1 MNITPHFSAK
11 ELECPCCH
19 VATMDTI
26 FMDKLEKLRVAY
38 GSPITINS
46 GFRCPK
52 HNKDV
57 GGAPASYHMQGKA
70 ADIAV
75 PNKTARYKLV
85 KLALEIGFGGIE
97 ISSVHLHVD
106 NRPGDPVMI
115 ILDRAW
121 TQL

>member
-1 MNITPHFSAK
+1 MNITTHFSAK

-19 VATMDTI
+19 VATMDTA

-38 GSPITINS
+38 GNPITINS
-46 GFRCPK
+46 GFRCAK
-52 HNKDV
+52 HNRDV

-70 ADIAV
+70 VDIKV
-75 PNKTARYKLV
+75 NTKKQRYDLV
-85 KLALEIGFGGIE
+85 KLALQLGFTGCE
-97 ISSVHLHVD
+97 ISPAHIHLD

-121 TQL
+121 VQL